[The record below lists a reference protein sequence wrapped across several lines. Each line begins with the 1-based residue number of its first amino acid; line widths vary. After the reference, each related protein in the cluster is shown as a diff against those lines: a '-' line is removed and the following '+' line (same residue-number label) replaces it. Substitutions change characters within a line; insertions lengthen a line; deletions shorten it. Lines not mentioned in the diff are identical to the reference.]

1 MITFT
6 IILLG
11 LVLLFSGIVACLSI
25 YGVLMLAAGI
35 VLLPF
40 YLAIWLVKKIF
51 DFLRWIF

>member
-35 VLLPF
+35 VLLPL

-51 DFLRWIF
+51 DFIRWIF

>member
-40 YLAIWLVKKIF
+40 YLAIWLVKKF
-51 DFLRWIF
+51 VDFLRWIF

>member
-35 VLLPF
+35 VLLPL
-40 YLAIWLVKKIF
+40 YLAIWLVKKIV
-51 DFLRWIF
+51 DFIRWIF